1 MTRSR
6 GESQKL
12 SARCSDD
19 CASAQQDGE
28 STRHLL
34 EIEDL
39 RVTFEVGAASYKAV
53 DGVSF
58 AVDDGEAVG
67 LVGESGAGKSVT
79 ARSILGLSEPR
90 HLAGGAIRYR
100 GTDLVPL
107 GESAWQRLRGREI
120 ALIPQNALAAL
131 NPLFTVGWQI
141 AELYRVHDG
150 ASRSEARRRGVV
162 LMEQVG
168 IPAAEKRFDSYPH
181 EFSGG
186 MRQRV
191 VIAMAVALNP
201 ALVIA
206 DEPTTALDVT
216 TEAQVMDLLGELRR
230 ERRMALIHITHDV
243 ELIASSVDRM
253 IVMYAGRIVEAGPAD
268 DLYHHPAH
276 PYTRALLESRPSL
289 GDRRKGLLPTIPGAP
304 PKISDIPS
312 GCAFHP
318 RCAHVRE
325 RCETETPVLRAG
337 TLGRI
342 SACHYSEEVLR
353 LGEVRTSESL
363 AASLARIDEDA

>member
-1 MTRSR
+1 MDAAGR
-6 GESQKL
+6 
-12 SARCSDD
+12 
-19 CASAQQDGE
+19 
-28 STRHLL
+28 LL

-39 RVTFEVGAASYKAV
+39 RVTFEVGGARYKAV

-58 AVDDGEAVG
+58 TIDDGEAVG
-67 LVGESGAGKSVT
+67 LVGESGSGKSVT
-79 ARSILGLSEPR
+79 ARSILGLTGAR
-90 HLAGGAIRYR
+90 QLAGGAIRYR

-107 GESAWQRLRGREI
+107 GEPAWQRLRGREI

-141 AELYRVHDG
+141 AELFRVHEG
-150 ASRSEARRRGVV
+150 ASRSEARRRVV
-162 LMEQVG
+162 ALMEQVG
-168 IPAAEKRFDSYPH
+168 IPAAAKRFDSYPH

-186 MRQRV
+186 MRQRA

-201 ALVIA
+201 KLVIA

-216 TEAQVMDLLGELRR
+216 MEAQVMDLLGDLRR
-230 ERRMALIHITHDV
+230 ERQMALIHITHDV
-243 ELIASSVDRM
+243 ELVASSVDRM

-268 DLYHHPAH
+268 DLYHLPAH

-304 PKISDIPS
+304 PKISAIPS

-318 RCAHVRE
+318 RCAHMRE
-325 RCETETPVLRAG
+325 RCQRETPILRSP
-337 TLGRI
+337 TSGRVA
-342 SACHYSEEVLR
+342 ACHYSEEVLQ
-353 LGEVRTSESL
+353 LGEVHTTVS
-363 AASLARIDEDA
+363 A